1 MTDRDTV
8 RQALYDAID
17 WQNSFAEANH
27 PGSPERA
34 EALAQ
39 VKLYRA
45 LLKRRYGRSDTPIEA
60 AMKGATYVTIEE
72 LRDRH
77 EKKDKMS

>member
-1 MTDRDTV
+1 MSDRDTV

-17 WQNSFAEANH
+17 WQNSFAESNH

-34 EALAQ
+34 EARAQ

-45 LLKRRYGRSDTPIEA
+45 LLKRRYGTSQTPMEA
-60 AMKGATYVTIEE
+60 RMEGATYVTLDE
-72 LRDRH
+72 LRSLH
-77 EKKDKMS
+77 EKKDKAP